1 MLFPFCC
8 LFSKTWHFFLPNLL
22 RFGFFCLTLPV
33 KEAPSVSARA
43 PSGVLALSKSVRVLF
58 KSVRYERL
66 TGAFLFI

>member
-8 LFSKTWHFFLPNLL
+8 LFSKTWNFFLPNLL

-58 KSVRYERL
+58 KSVRNERL